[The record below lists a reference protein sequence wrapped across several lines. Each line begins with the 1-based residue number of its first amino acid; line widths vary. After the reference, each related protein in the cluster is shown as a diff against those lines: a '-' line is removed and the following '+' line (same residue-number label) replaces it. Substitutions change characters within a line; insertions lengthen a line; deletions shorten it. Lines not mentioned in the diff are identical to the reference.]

1 MDKMK
6 SLIFKLGVLLLLFT
20 ITSCSS
26 DEPKTYN
33 VRVLAEVDSD
43 VPGLIS
49 GIPAQG
55 YGYGVYFTRKLET
68 SYVSEP
74 FYHTIGVSCK
84 DPHALITLK
93 IWVDGKLVVNELGN
107 YEVGSGQFL
116 RPK

>member
-1 MDKMK
+1 MK
-6 SLIFKLGVLLLLFT
+6 ALIFKLGMLLLLFT
-20 ITSCSS
+20 VSSCSS

-55 YGYGVYFTRKLET
+55 HDYGVYFTRKLET

-107 YEVGSGQFL
+107 YKVGSGQFL